1 MLKKFLV
8 SLIILLLLIEISG
21 ITVNA
26 VNEGIV
32 INKTVTPY
40 KDVTLEDGGGE
51 IVININNFTPKKD
64 ANYKFKL
71 EFNELGTQWYD
82 IPQDNI
88 DVHKIAIM
96 LEKSKSDIFNILKI
110 SDEAYLTVQ
119 EIIGKET
126 NTIIDKQKVDIKLP
140 LSKVFK
146 VSHPA
151 SGYNSIDCIYDLD
164 DIYYKYE
171 KVNDEESLEK
181 YLACLKDN
189 EYSRYIEGIYWG
201 YYIDNIIDTLDMD
214 GRCPQDGWE
223 KLTDGV
229 TSTKPS
235 EQGLYFLWIKAPK
248 SENNKELLGCVF
260 SLKTSSIQYLEDQL
274 LELKEKNKEL
284 TATVTYTPS
293 ISQKEEVTVTIK
305 ANKKIKSVDGWTLSE
320 DELTLTKTYTDNA
333 TETVK
338 LEDTYGKTIDITIEI
353 SNIENEKNKELAAT
367 VLYTI
372 SSDTTENV
380 TAIIKTNKKVK
391 SVKGWKLL
399 DDGMTLIKTYSNN
412 ITETVQLVD
421 EYGKTR
427 KVTVKISNIIKEE
440 PNDEEQEKNKELTA
454 TVLSIPSTDTTG
466 SVTAIIKTNK
476 KVKSVSGWTLLDDGM
491 TLIKIY
497 TANTT
502 ETVHLVD
509 EYGKTTDVIVKI
521 SNIIKEEDNNS
532 NNNNNNN
539 NNSNDNNNNNEKPID
554 DTTAPSQIPQT
565 GVNVLVT
572 VACFGLLIAVAIFTY
587 KKYNSYKDV
596 K

>member
-1 MLKKFLV
+1 MLKKGLV

-26 VNEGIV
+26 TNTEIV

-51 IVININNFTPKKD
+51 IIININNFTPNEN
-64 ANYKFKL
+64 ASYKFKL
-71 EFNELGTQWYD
+71 EFNELVTQWYD
-82 IPQDNI
+82 VPQDNI
-88 DVHKIAIM
+88 DVHKMTIM
-96 LEKSKSDIFNILKI
+96 LEKSKADIFNILKI

-119 EIIGKET
+119 EIINEET

-140 LSKVFK
+140 LSKAFK
-146 VSHPA
+146 VGHPED
-151 SGYNSIDCIYDLD
+151 GYNIINCIYDLD

-171 KVNDEESLEK
+171 KVNDEETLEK
-181 YLACLKDN
+181 YLDSFKSIEDAQ
-189 EYSRYIEGIYWG
+189 YIEGVYWG
-201 YYIDNIIDTLDMD
+201 YYMDNVIDTLDMD
-214 GRCPQDGWE
+214 GKCPQDGWE
-223 KLTDGV
+223 QLTDGV

-235 EQGLYFLWIKAPK
+235 EEGLYFLWIKVPQ
-248 SENNKELLGCVF
+248 SETNKELLGCVF
-260 SLKTSSIQYLEDQL
+260 SLKTSSIQYLENQL

-284 TATVTYTPS
+284 AATVTYAPS
-293 ISQKEEVTVTIK
+293 MNTEEEVTVTIT
-305 ANKKIKSVDGWTLSE
+305 ANKKIKSVNGWTLSE
-320 DELTLTKTYTDNA
+320 DQMTLTKKYRDNA
-333 TETVK
+333 TETIK
-338 LEDTYGKTIDITIEI
+338 LEDTYGKTVDITIEI
-353 SNIENEKNKELAAT
+353 SNIENEQNKELTAT

-372 SSDTTENV
+372 SADTTENV

-391 SVKGWKLL
+391 GVNGWKLL
-399 DDGMTLIKTYSNN
+399 DDGMTLIKTYSDNV
-412 ITETVQLVD
+412 TETVQLVD

-427 KVTVKISNIIKEE
+427 TVTVKISNIIKED

-454 TVLSIPSTDTTG
+454 TVLSIPATDTTG
-466 SVTAIIKTNK
+466 SVTTIIKTNK

-491 TLIKIY
+491 TLIKVY

-509 EYGKTTDVIVKI
+509 EYGKTKDVTVKV
-521 SNIIKEEDNNS
+521 SNIINDS
-532 NNNNNNN
+532 NNNNNGNN
-539 NNSNDNNNNNEKPID
+539 NDDNKKPID

-572 VACFGLLIAVAIFTY
+572 VTCFGLLIAVAIFTY

>member
-1 MLKKFLV
+1 MLKKVLV

-26 VNEGIV
+26 ANEKIV

-71 EFNELGTQWYD
+71 EFNELVTQWYD
-82 IPQDNI
+82 ISQDNI
-88 DVHKIAIM
+88 DVHKMTIM
-96 LEKSKSDIFNILKI
+96 LEKSKTDIFNILKI
-110 SDEAYLTVQ
+110 TDEAYLTVQ
-119 EIIGKET
+119 EIINEET

-140 LSKVFK
+140 LSKAFK
-146 VSHPA
+146 VGHPA
-151 SGYNSIDCIYDLD
+151 GGYNKIDCIYDLD

-171 KVNDEESLEK
+171 KVNDEETLEK
-181 YLACLKDN
+181 YLDSFKSIEDAQ
-189 EYSRYIEGIYWG
+189 YIEGVYWG
-201 YYIDNIIDTLDMD
+201 YYMDNVIDTLDMD
-214 GRCPQDGWE
+214 GKCPQDGWE
-223 KLTDGV
+223 QLTDGV

-235 EQGLYFLWIKAPK
+235 EEGLYFLWIKVPQ
-248 SENNKELLGCVF
+248 SETNKELLGCVF
-260 SLKTSSIQYLEDQL
+260 SLKTSSIQYLENQL

-284 TATVTYTPS
+284 AATVTYAPS
-293 ISQKEEVTVTIK
+293 MNTEEEVTVTIT
-305 ANKKIKSVDGWTLSE
+305 ANKKIKSVNGWTLSE
-320 DELTLTKTYTDNA
+320 DQMTLTKKYRDNA
-333 TETVK
+333 TETIK
-338 LEDTYGKTIDITIEI
+338 LEDTYGKTVDITIEI
-353 SNIENEKNKELAAT
+353 SNIENEQNKELTAT

-372 SSDTTENV
+372 SADTTENV

-391 SVKGWKLL
+391 GVNGWKLL
-399 DDGMTLIKTYSNN
+399 DDGMTLIKTYSDNV
-412 ITETVQLVD
+412 TETVQLVD

-427 KVTVKISNIIKEE
+427 TVTVKISNIIKED

-454 TVLSIPSTDTTG
+454 TVLSIPATDTTG
-466 SVTAIIKTNK
+466 SVTTIIKTNK

-491 TLIKIY
+491 TLIKVY

-509 EYGKTTDVIVKI
+509 EYGKTKDVTVKV
-521 SNIIKEEDNNS
+521 SNIINDS
-532 NNNNNNN
+532 NNNNNGNN
-539 NNSNDNNNNNEKPID
+539 NDDNKKPID

-572 VACFGLLIAVAIFTY
+572 VTCFGLLIAVAIFTY